1 MYEISLHFLFWTFLC
16 WVTAHQLANI
26 NLAYFKIMVF
36 GSVASLQI
44 YHNDLVVLFNRY
56 FRSLIE
62 YESEKSVNMNL
73 IMWEEKPEQ
82 F

>member
-1 MYEISLHFLFWTFLC
+1 
-16 WVTAHQLANI
+16 
-26 NLAYFKIMVF
+26 MVF

-62 YESEKSVNMNL
+62 YESEKPVNMNL